1 MRLSEQDKKYLMHI
15 GYQEKGFGQIEEA
28 IKKTVYT
35 SNGKKISAKRAS
47 GLLGRETFLSGLSR
61 SAFHWS
67 SIRESENVQV
77 FFDSSRL
84 FREKRS

>member
-1 MRLSEQDKKYLMHI
+1 MRLSEQDREYLI
-15 GYQEKGFGQIEEA
+15 YLGYQEKDFRQIEEA

-35 SNGKKISAKRAS
+35 SNGKKISAKQAS
-47 GLLGRETFLSGLSR
+47 DMLGRETFLSGLSR

-67 SIRESENVQV
+67 GIRKSENVQV